1 MEFATRKNYR
11 LFLYVNTLVIIFF
24 GAVLAGWGLF
34 WTVPA
39 GLGEGY
45 HAVQA
50 TVRGI
55 AQVLFWR
62 VAVLYAVISLL
73 ILLAMVVLH
82 LFYSHR
88 IAGPAYRMGREAAR
102 IAQGDLTG
110 NITFRRKDNLT
121 DMADSLN
128 EVASQYRGRIEAVKI
143 HLAAVETQS
152 QLVSDIIQRG
162 KDGAALR
169 RAAEEITINAKK
181 MESDLSELRM

>member
-1 MEFATRKNYR
+1 MGFATRKNYR

-24 GAVLAGWGLF
+24 GAVFAGWGLF

-62 VAVLYAVISLL
+62 VAVLYAAISLL
-73 ILLAMVVLH
+73 ILLAMAVLH

-128 EVASQYRGRIEAVKI
+128 EVASQYQRRMEAVKN

-152 QLVSDIIQRG
+152 QLVSDVIQRG
-162 KDGAALR
+162 EDGAALK
-169 RAAEEITINAKK
+169 RAAEEITINVKK
-181 MESDLSELRM
+181 IESGLSELRT